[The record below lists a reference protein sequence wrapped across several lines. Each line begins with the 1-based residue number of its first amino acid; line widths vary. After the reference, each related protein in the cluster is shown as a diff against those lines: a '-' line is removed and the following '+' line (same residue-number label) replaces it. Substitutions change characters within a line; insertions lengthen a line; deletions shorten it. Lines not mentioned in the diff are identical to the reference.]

1 MALFVR
7 LARLTEKGLH
17 NVGDFQ
23 GMIGEAR
30 KIMDANGVKLVHAWC
45 TLGAYDVV
53 AVIDAPDAATAAQVS
68 ALIGAQGNFRTETL
82 PAVPVEEFAKS
93 VQRG

>member
-1 MALFVR
+1 MPLFIR
-7 LARLTEKGLH
+7 LARLTEKGLS
-17 NVGDFQ
+17 NVGHFPEIISD
-23 GMIGEAR
+23 AR
-30 KIMDANGVKLVHAWC
+30 KVMDTHGVKLIHAWC

-82 PAVPVEEFAKS
+82 PAVPVEEFGK
-93 VQRG
+93 VMQKG